1 MSEFDILSFGETM
14 AMFVAE
20 QHGELAEVGHFH
32 KRIAGADN
40 NVAIGLSRLGF
51 KVAWLSRVGADSLG
65 RFVIDTLEKEGLDC
79 SNVAIDCAHPTGFQL
94 KSRTDD
100 GGDPVVEYFRRGSA
114 ASHLSPA
121 SIVPELLKARHLHA
135 TGIPPALSATAREMS
150 FELMTRM
157 REAGRSVS
165 FDPNLR
171 PSLWASSQQMIT
183 EINRLAA
190 LAHWV
195 LPGLSEGRLLT
206 GFEDPADIAAFYLG
220 QGAEAVAIKLGPH
233 GAYYRTHQDQGF
245 VAGVPVQTVV
255 DTVGAGDGFAVGMIS
270 ALLDNHSFAD
280 AVKRANWIG
289 SRAVQS
295 RGDMEGLPT
304 RSEMSV
310 EFEAAFASRLAP
322 TGDLQ
327 RSHRPCPTGDLQ
339 ISPNSCG
346 SEPAREEARPVTEDF

>member
-1 MSEFDILSFGETM
+1 MSEIDILSFGETM

-20 QHGELAEVGHFH
+20 QAGDLASVGAFH
-32 KRIAGADN
+32 KRIAGADS

-51 KVAWLSRVGADSLG
+51 NVAWLSRVGADSLG
-65 RFVIDTLEKEGLDC
+65 RFVVDTLEKQGLDC
-79 SNVAIDCAHPTGFQL
+79 RHVDIDTAHPTGFQL
-94 KSRTDD
+94 KSRIDD
-100 GGDPVVEYFRRGSA
+100 GSDPVVEYFRRGSA
-114 ASHLSPA
+114 ASHLSPH

-135 TGIPPALSATAREMS
+135 TGIPPALSESARQMS

-171 PSLWASSQQMIT
+171 PSLWASERQMIT

-195 LPGLSEGRLLT
+195 LPGLSEGRLLS
-206 GFEDPADIAAFYLG
+206 GFEDPADIAAFYLD

-233 GAYYRTHQDQGF
+233 GAFYRTQLDQGF

-270 ALLDNHSFAD
+270 ALLENQSVVE

-304 RSEMSV
+304 RAEMVSE
-310 EFEAAFASRLAP
+310 FGAAIASKPAP
-322 TGDLQ
+322 T
-327 RSHRPCPTGDLQ
+327 
-339 ISPNSCG
+339 
-346 SEPAREEARPVTEDF
+346 EDMCRT

>member
-1 MSEFDILSFGETM
+1 MSEIDILSFGETM
-14 AMFVAE
+14 AMLVAE
-20 QHGELAEVGHFH
+20 QTGDLAAVEQFH
-32 KRIAGADN
+32 KRIAGADS

-51 KVAWLSRVGADSLG
+51 NVAWLSRVGDDSLG
-65 RFVIDTLEKEGLDC
+65 RFVVQTLAHEGLDC
-79 SNVAIDCAHPTGFQL
+79 SHVDVDKQHPTGFQF

-100 GGDPVVEYFRRGSA
+100 GSDPQVEYFRRGSA
-114 ASHLSPA
+114 ASHLSPQ
-121 SIVPELLKARHLHA
+121 SITDNLLGARHLHA
-135 TGIPPALSATAREMS
+135 TGIPPALSASARAMS

-171 PSLWASSQQMIT
+171 PSLWASEREMIS

-206 GFEDPADIAAFYLG
+206 GFDDPADIAAFYLD
-220 QGAEAVAIKLGPH
+220 QGAEAVAIKLGPE
-233 GAYYRTHQDQGF
+233 GAYYRTHLASGF
-245 VAGVPVQTVV
+245 VAGVPVVHVV

-270 ALLDNHSFAD
+270 ALLEHQGFAE
-280 AVKRANWIG
+280 AVQRANWIG

-304 RSEMSV
+304 RAELFS
-310 EFEAAFASRLAP
+310 EFEAAIAGKPAP
-322 TGDLQ
+322 TRVGGGNAIFDIPQIPVGAGLPAM
-327 RSHRPCPTGDLQ
+327 RP
-339 ISPNSCG
+339 
-346 SEPAREEARPVTEDF
+346 

>member
-1 MSEFDILSFGETM
+1 MSEIDILSFGETM

-20 QHGELAEVGHFH
+20 QTGDLASVNAFH
-32 KRIAGADN
+32 KRIAGADS

-51 KVAWLSRVGADSLG
+51 NVAWLSRVGADSLG

-79 SNVAIDCAHPTGFQL
+79 RHVDIDPAHPTGFQL

-100 GGDPVVEYFRRGSA
+100 GSDPVVEYFRRGSA
-114 ASHLSPA
+114 ASHLSSH
-121 SIVPELLKARHLHA
+121 SIVPDLLKARHLHA
-135 TGIPPALSATAREMS
+135 TGIPAALSETARQMS

-157 REAGRSVS
+157 RDAGRSVS

-171 PSLWASSQQMIT
+171 PSLWASERLMIT

-206 GFEDPADIAAFYLG
+206 GFEDPADIAAFYLD

-233 GAYYRTHQDQGF
+233 GAYYRTHLDQGF

-270 ALLDNHSFAD
+270 ALLENHSFAD
-280 AVKRANWIG
+280 AVRRANWIG

-295 RGDMEGLPT
+295 RGDMEGLPG
-304 RSEMSV
+304 RSEMSI
-310 EFEAAFASRLAP
+310 EFEAVFASKPAP
-322 TGDLQ
+322 TLDLG
-327 RSHRPCPTGDLQ
+327 PTQ
-339 ISPNSCG
+339 IPCG
-346 SEPAREEARPVTEDF
+346 SGLARE